1 MSHRFILGIEIQEPL
16 FLDQDKN
23 IWSPKRFIYLGGVK
37 RSEQLLQGQPQNSAK
52 GIHHAVL
59 ISKEGSTVILQVLHF
74 AYHYKS
80 NYFLNYYWRMV
91 LLSFETWHR
100 IKVTYESL
108 GTWIKY
114 CWSLISYNF
123 IIQKK

>member
-59 ISKEGSTVILQVLHF
+59 ISKEGSTVILQVLHLRTTIKAIIF
-74 AYHYKS
+74 WIITEDW
-80 NYFLNYYWRMV
+80 FFWV
-91 LLSFETWHR
+91 LKLDT
-100 IKVTYESL
+100 
-108 GTWIKY
+108 G
-114 CWSLISYNF
+114 
-123 IIQKK
+123 

>member
-1 MSHRFILGIEIQEPL
+1 MSHRFILGIKIQEPL

-100 IKVTYESL
+100 IKVTYESHS
-108 GTWIKY
+108 TWIK
-114 CWSLISYNF
+114 
-123 IIQKK
+123 